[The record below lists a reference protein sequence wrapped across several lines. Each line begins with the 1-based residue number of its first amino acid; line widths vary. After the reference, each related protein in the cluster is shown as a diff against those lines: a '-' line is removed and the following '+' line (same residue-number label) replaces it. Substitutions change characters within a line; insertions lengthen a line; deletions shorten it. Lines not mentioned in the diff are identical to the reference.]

1 MKGPVEITK
10 SAQLALDG
18 GEPVRKEFLPLTR
31 PWIGEEEKREVMDTL
46 DGVWLSRGPKVS
58 RFEDDFKAYTGA
70 NNAIAV
76 SSCTAA
82 LHVSLVAAGVK
93 EGEDRKSVV

>member
-1 MKGPVEITK
+1 MKSSVQTAK
-10 SAQLALDG
+10 QDQLALDG

-58 RFEDDFKAYTGA
+58 RFEDDFKNYT
-70 NNAIAV
+70 
-76 SSCTAA
+76 
-82 LHVSLVAAGVK
+82 
-93 EGEDRKSVV
+93 